1 MEINTFHIFLIVII
15 IIVAL
20 VLIIL
25 GIIYLIKCIRK
36 RKNNNMKKE
45 QQELSQNST
54 NETSQPS
61 TNLSFPQNQ
70 NVLSTQ
76 KYLEKKIQTR
86 EVKINAYCECFL
98 KPVKYDLIKIYNDS
112 CPIDLIKFTENDLI
126 SVTKCHH
133 GFHYDCIKKYL
144 LENEKNEE
152 FKCPICLSPLF
163 NLNEKLS

>member
-1 MEINTFHIFLIVII
+1 MEINTFRIILIVII

-70 NVLSTQ
+70 NQNVLSTQ

-98 KPVKYDLIKIYNDS
+98 KPIKYDLIKI
-112 CPIDLIKFTENDLI
+112 FTENDLI